1 MIERARGGKC
11 EGMAARPND
20 PEDKVRELQRTLFRA
35 AKRNRSRR
43 FHALYDRIHRRDV
56 LLEAWRRV
64 RANRGAAGVDGTTLD
79 AIEVAGVERF
89 LEEVREELVRGEYRA
104 SPVQR
109 RYIPK
114 RDGRQRPLGIP
125 TVKDRVVQAATKIVL
140 EAIFEADF
148 EDCSYGFRPKRSA
161 TDALEAIRLTGGR
174 GHRYVVDGDIQGF
187 FDAIDHER
195 LMELVAERVSD
206 RRVLKLIRLFLRAGV
221 MEAGSVSDS
230 VLGSPQGGVISPLL
244 ANIYLNHLD
253 RTWKRRFAHLGQL
266 VRYADDFVVL
276 CRTAAQADEALQRVR
291 EILTELA
298 LELHPEKTRVVALS
312 EDGGGFVFLGCYL
325 RTVRSYFKGRTYLF
339 RWPSPRSMKSLR
351 ARVKALTDRRRRARM
366 RDIEEVIADLNPLL
380 RGWSAYFRTGNA
392 SRHFI
397 AIDHYVWMR
406 LTRMLA
412 KLRGWRGHKLRRR
425 LRRLRAEWP
434 MSRFHDVHGLYKLTG
449 TIRYPGSPNAA

>member
-1 MIERARGGKC
+1 
-11 EGMAARPND
+11 MAARPND
-20 PEDKVRELQRTLFRA
+20 PDDKVRELQRTLFRA

-56 LLEAWRRV
+56 LREAWKRV
-64 RANRGAAGVDGTTLD
+64 RANRGAAGVDGTTLA
-79 AIEVAGVERF
+79 AIEAAGVERF
-89 LEEVREELVRGEYRA
+89 LEEIRGALERGEYRA

-114 RDGRQRPLGIP
+114 PDGRQRPLGIP
-125 TVKDRVVQAATKIVL
+125 TVRDRVVQAATKIVL

-161 TDALEAIRLTGGR
+161 TDALEAIRLMGGR
-174 GHRYVVDGDIQGF
+174 GHRFVVDGDIRGF

-195 LMELVAERVSD
+195 LMELVEERVSD
-206 RRVLKLIRLFLRAGV
+206 RRVLKLIRRFLRAGV
-221 MEAGSVSDS
+221 LEAGEVRDS
-230 VLGSPQGGVISPLL
+230 ELGSPQGGVISPLL

-253 RTWKRRFAHLGQL
+253 RTWRQRFGHLGHL

-276 CRTAAQADEALQRVR
+276 CRTQAQADEALRRVR
-291 EILTELA
+291 EILEGLA

-312 EDGGGFVFLGCYL
+312 EDSGGFIFLGCYL
-325 RTVRSYFKGRTYLF
+325 RIVRSYFKRRTYLF
-339 RWPSPRSMKSLR
+339 RWPSPKAMKSLR
-351 ARVKALTDRRRRARM
+351 ARVKELTNRRRRAGM
-366 RDIEEVIADLNPLL
+366 RDIETVIADLNPIL

-397 AIDHYVWMR
+397 AIDHYVWVRMTR
-406 LTRMLA
+406 LLA

-425 LRRLRAEWP
+425 IRRIRKEWP

-449 TIRYPGSPNAA
+449 TIRYPGTPNAA